1 MLRQP
6 HFHRREAQPI
16 NHLYRCNKII
26 KNTQLIQRK
35 QQSRKMGKKTD
46 CKNSKQPH
54 IVHLRLNI
62 NGLIIAIEK
71 PETDRLDIKARSKYM
86 MSTRNPH

>member
-1 MLRQP
+1 MKSL
-6 HFHRREAQPI
+6 
-16 NHLYRCNKII
+16 KIVNS
-26 KNTQLIQRK
+26 KK
-35 QQSRKMGKKTD
+35 AAEVEKWEKTD
-46 CKNSKQPH
+46 CKNSKQSY